1 MAKNKNLLIGTLIL
15 VVILILGGVF
25 LVFNKK
31 SAPSQTANIEEQTVE
46 TLKPEEIG
54 LILERS
60 ADGNKVIMEIS
71 NTQDITAVEYE
82 LSYLST
88 GDIPRGAIGQ
98 AMVKSPGQVI
108 KQEITLGTCSDV
120 CHYDKDVSDIKL
132 IVKVTKT
139 DGKVY
144 QIEKTL
150 E

>member
-1 MAKNKNLLIGTLIL
+1 MVKNKNLLIGTAVL

-54 LILERS
+54 LTLERS

-71 NTQDITAVEYE
+71 NTEDITAVEYE

-108 KQEITLGTCSDV
+108 RQEITLGTCSDV
-120 CHYDKDVSDIKL
+120 CHYDKDISDIKL
-132 IVKVTKT
+132 VVKVTKT
-139 DGKVY
+139 DGKIY

>member
-1 MAKNKNLLIGTLIL
+1 MVKNKNLLIGTAVL

-31 SAPSQTANIEEQTVE
+31 SAPSQTANIEEQIVE

-54 LILERS
+54 LTLERS

-71 NTQDITAVEYE
+71 NTEDITAVEYE

-98 AMVKSPGQVI
+98 AMVKSPRQVI
-108 KQEITLGTCSDV
+108 RQEITLGTCSDV
-120 CHYDKDVSDIKL
+120 CHYDKDISDIKL
-132 IVKVTKT
+132 VVKVTKT
-139 DGKVY
+139 DGKIY